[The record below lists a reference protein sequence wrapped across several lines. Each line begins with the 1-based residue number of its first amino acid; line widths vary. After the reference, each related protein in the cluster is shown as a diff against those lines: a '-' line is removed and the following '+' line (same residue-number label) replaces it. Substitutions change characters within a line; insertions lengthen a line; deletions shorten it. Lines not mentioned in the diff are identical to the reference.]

1 MGAEAHC
8 GQGPEEQGRRSQTD
22 GQLLGARGPIWAQRL
37 SGPGGAGEYTPWR
50 AAAEGRWHS
59 ALGISL
65 APAGALLR
73 VYKIGRVSP
82 YTP

>member
-1 MGAEAHC
+1 MGAVVHC

-22 GQLLGARGPIWAQRL
+22 GQLLGARGPIWAPRL
-37 SGPGGAGEYTPWR
+37 SGPGSAGEYTPWR
-50 AAAEGRWHS
+50 AAEGRWHS
-59 ALGISL
+59 ALCCSL

-73 VYKIGRVSP
+73 VYEGRGSP